1 MGPLLSTHSV
11 AGDRRRVLGLVTAVV
26 ALVSAAMLALS
37 FVIDLGGAER
47 GLIFAVMPL
56 LFYTGA
62 AAVLLVKQGP
72 PEEIELHEDGIVHVL
87 GGVRQSWAWDQVRAL
102 DVAEHA
108 GHSKAGCMI
117 RFNDGQLLHI
127 SGLTENSPAIVTALT
142 TRCLDARR
150 EPVRRRHKR
159 RGAAGLGGVALV
171 CGGVATWAV
180 VAQLSGDPFKL
191 ARPAVALAIP
201 AVISL
206 TLLIAVLVTGR
217 R

>member
-11 AGDRRRVLGLVTAVV
+11 AGDRRRVLGLVTVVV

-37 FVIDLGGAER
+37 FVIDLGGAEHR
-47 GLIFAVMPL
+47 LFLALMPL
-56 LFYTGA
+56 LFCAGA
-62 AAVLLVKQGP
+62 AAVLLVRPGP
-72 PEEIELHEDGIVHVL
+72 PEVVELHEDGIVHVL
-87 GGVRQSWAWDQVRAL
+87 GGVRQSWAWDQARAL
-102 DVAEHA
+102 DIAE
-108 GHSKAGCMI
+108 HSKAGCMI
-117 RFNDGQLLHI
+117 RFADGQLLHI
-127 SGLTENSPAIVTALT
+127 SGLTENSHAIVTALT

-150 EPVRRRHKR
+150 EPVRKRYKR
-159 RGAAGLGGVALV
+159 RGAAVLGGVALV

-206 TLLIAVLVTGR
+206 TLMIAVLVTGR

>member
-1 MGPLLSTHSV
+1 MGPLLSTHPV
-11 AGDRRRVLGLVTAVV
+11 ADDRRRVLGLVTVLV

-47 GLIFAVMPL
+47 GLVLALMPL
-56 LFYTGA
+56 LFCTGA
-62 AAVLLVKQGP
+62 AAVLLFRQGP
-72 PEEIELHEDGIVHVL
+72 PEVVELHEQGIVHVL
-87 GGVRQSWAWDQVRAL
+87 GDVRQSWAWDQVQAL
-102 DVAEHA
+102 DVAE
-108 GHSKAGCMI
+108 HSKAGCMI
-117 RFNDGQLLHI
+117 RFTDGQLLHI
-127 SGLTENSPAIVTALT
+127 SGLTENSAAIVTALT

-150 EPVRRRHKR
+150 EPVRWKHKK
-159 RGAAGLGGVALV
+159 RGAAVLGGVALV

-180 VAQLSGDPFKL
+180 VAQLSGDPFRL